1 MQFDI
6 LITAGTRIRPRQML
20 ESLHYGALAAGV
32 DAVVMR
38 HYEPRRG
45 AILVLYGL
53 GAADRLPWARS
64 HHERGGHFVALDA
77 GYWDRKSEHRK
88 FRVTVDDFH
97 CPGLIMR
104 GPDPG
109 PERLRDSGIFI
120 QGTGNPA
127 GHIVLVGNGP
137 KSGSCGAQGWAD
149 RKSRE
154 IRALFPGRPITYRPK
169 RSYIEPGVVYDNI
182 AIGDRIE
189 NVLEQASL
197 VVCRHSNVA
206 VDACRAGVPVVCDD
220 GAAACIYPS
229 RLEDKDKQPSIEK
242 RAEFLRR
249 LAWWQWN
256 IPEMESGAFWRW
268 LTGMLNEV
276 H

>member
-6 LITAGTRIRPRQML
+6 LITPATKIRPRQML
-20 ESLHYGALAAGV
+20 ESLYYGALAAGV
-32 DAVVMR
+32 DATLMR

-64 HHERGGHFVALDA
+64 HHDRGGHFVALDA
-77 GYWDRKSEHRK
+77 GYWERKTERRK
-88 FRVTVDDFH
+88 YRVTVDDFH
-97 CPGLIMR
+97 CPDLIMR

-109 PERLRDSGIFI
+109 PDRLRDSGIFI

-154 IRALFPGRPITYRPK
+154 IRAMFPGRPITYRPK

-182 AIGDRIE
+182 AIGGSIE
-189 NVLEQASL
+189 AVLEQASL

-229 RLEDKDKQPSIEK
+229 RLEDRDKQPSIEK

-256 IPEMESGAFWRW
+256 IPEMESGTFWRW